1 MPTGGRNIKKL
12 CDIIGKGDFV
22 NMYDVIIIGA
32 GVCGAAIARELSRYQ
47 AKICVL
53 EKEEDVCC
61 GTSKANSAIVH
72 AGYDAVTGS
81 LKAKLNVRGNERMGE
96 LAQELDF
103 PFERK
108 GSLVLC
114 LNEADMPNLQALYDR
129 GIANGV
135 KELQILNREEV
146 LQMEPNVTD
155 NVYAALYAP
164 TAGIVCP
171 FGLNIALAE
180 NAYTNG
186 VEFHF
191 NAEVKDIRRMEEGY
205 ELQTGSGTFH
215 TRYVVNAAG
224 VYADRLHNMVSDRKI
239 HITARRGDYCLLDK
253 EAGTHVGR
261 TIFALPGKLGKG
273 ILVTP
278 TVHGNLLIGPT
289 AIDVEDKEGINT
301 TADGL
306 AQVLAKAGMS
316 VKNIPTRQVI
326 TSFAGLRAHED
337 GDDFIIGEVQD
348 APGFIDCAGIE
359 SPGIASCPA
368 IGEMVADLL
377 KEKMGLPEKD
387 DFMPTR
393 KGILNPNTLSMEERN
408 ALIKE
413 SPAYGNIICRCEMVT
428 EGEIIDAVT
437 RPLGAKSLDGVKRRT
452 RAGMGRCQSGFCA
465 PRTMEIISRE
475 CDMSMFDITKA
486 GGDSKLIVG
495 INKDNI

>member
-1 MPTGGRNIKKL
+1 
-12 CDIIGKGDFV
+12 
-22 NMYDVIIIGA
+22 MYDVIIIGA

-72 AGYDAVTGS
+72 AGYDAVPGS

-96 LAQELDF
+96 LAKELDF

-114 LNEADMPNLQALYDR
+114 FGEADMPNLQALYDR

-155 NVYAALYAP
+155 HVYAALYAP
-164 TAGIVCP
+164 TAGVVCP

-180 NAYTNG
+180 NAYANG
-186 VEFHF
+186 VEFYF
-191 NAEVKDIRRMEEGY
+191 DTEVTEIHRTDDGY
-205 ELQTGSGTFH
+205 EIRTDKDTFR
-215 TRYVVNAAG
+215 TKYVVNAAG
-224 VYADRLHNMVSDRKI
+224 VYADRFHNMISEKKI

-278 TVHGNLLIGPT
+278 TVHGNLLVGPT

-301 TADGL
+301 TAEGL
-306 AQVLAKAGMS
+306 AQVLEKAGMS

-326 TSFAGLRAHED
+326 TSFAGLRAHEE
-337 GDDFIIGEVQD
+337 GDDFIIGEAED

-368 IGEMVADLL
+368 IGEMVADML
-377 KEKMGLPEKD
+377 KDKMGLIGKA
-387 DFMPTR
+387 DFIPGR
-393 KGILNPNTLSMEERN
+393 QGILNPNTLNMEERN

-413 SPAYGNIICRCEMVT
+413 NPAYGNIICRCEMVT

-437 RPLGAKSLDGVKRRT
+437 RPLGAKSLDGVKRRR

-475 CDMSMFDITKA
+475 CGMSMFEITKA
-486 GGDSKLIVG
+486 GGKSKLVAG
-495 INKDNI
+495 TNKDTIAAEEK